1 MQKCHKLDAQ
11 IKELQKEVAKGP
23 KVVEKVRPATP
34 PPPPSPPPP
43 GNSLKWMIWEIG
55 PLLTG
60 TQNSL

>member
-1 MQKCHKLDAQ
+1 MITQKCHKLDAQ

-43 GNSLKWMIWEIG
+43 GNSLRWMI
-55 PLLTG
+55 
-60 TQNSL
+60 